1 MVTATIQASTLVPYD
16 QNYDML
22 MFDGNSS
29 TVDKNWYFT
38 VRASDVYRLS
48 SIEKEFSVSVYQDS
62 ITEYTR
68 IYVKPFLELSKRSE
82 YRDFMTNSIIFDPL
96 LIYRPNDPEFGVQ
109 TQIKM
114 VIETGIEKV
123 SLDTIATATEN
134 YFYRKKFY
142 FGEVKSITAKDS
154 NGTEVYE
161 IVYVEIIDSQM
172 ANKTSPAYSVSVN
185 NMQLA
190 LESIDVGNNTVIG
203 VNERLQPRWMRTLQD
218 DTGVAIGFV
227 KAVPLCYVI
236 PGGSVKTLS
245 RINNALSTGQFDFK
259 RFNFDTD
266 RIIVETAAEI
276 ERTGWV
282 LYPTDRR

>member
-1 MVTATIQASTLVPYD
+1 
-16 QNYDML
+16 
-22 MFDGNSS
+22 MFDGNKS
-29 TVDKNWYFT
+29 TIDKNWYFT

-48 SIEKEFSVSVYQDS
+48 SIEKEFSIAVYQD
-62 ITEYTR
+62 TLNDYTR
-68 IYVKPFLELSKRSE
+68 IYVKPFLDLDKRST
-82 YRDFMTNSIIFDPL
+82 YRDFMTDPIIFDPV
-96 LIYRPNDPEFGVQ
+96 LIYRPNDPEFGIQ

-114 VIETGIEKV
+114 VIEPGIEKV
-123 SLDTIATATEN
+123 TLDDIASATES
-134 YFYRKKFY
+134 YFHRKKFY
-142 FGEVKSITAKDS
+142 FGNVKSITAKDN
-154 NGTEVYE
+154 NGNDVYE
-161 IVYVEIIDSQM
+161 IVYVEIIDDQM
-172 ANKTSPAYSVSVN
+172 ANKTSPSYAVSVN

-190 LESIDVGNNTVIG
+190 LEAIDLGNSTTIG

-218 DTGVAIGFV
+218 DTGIAIGFI

-245 RINNALSTGQFDFK
+245 RINNALTTGQFDFK
-259 RFNFDTD
+259 QFNFDTD